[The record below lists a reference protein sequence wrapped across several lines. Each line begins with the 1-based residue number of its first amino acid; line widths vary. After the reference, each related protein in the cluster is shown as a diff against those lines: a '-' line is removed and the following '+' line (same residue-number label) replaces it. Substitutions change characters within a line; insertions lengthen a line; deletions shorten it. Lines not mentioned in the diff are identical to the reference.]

1 MPRNKPSFLAVVA
14 ALSGVLTISIALG
27 LMFGHGTLSDPGL
40 RDTFLELRAF
50 RIAVA
55 FFAGAALAV
64 GGVLVQGLFRNPL
77 ASPSVIG
84 TTAGASLG
92 GQLALVLL
100 GFGIQKSPPTWLEP
114 EMLLPAGCLVGALIA
129 LGILVLIT
137 RFTGD
142 LLVVLLAG
150 FLLSSLFLSISSF
163 VTTLAQGSWDL
174 GRAVVA
180 FTLGGVGGSG
190 LKQVLLVAPL
200 TLAGTLAAWTWS
212 KPLDLLMTGEDEA
225 RTLGVEV
232 RVVRRWV
239 ILWIAILTSG
249 AVAVGGN
256 VGFVG
261 LIIPHALRPFTGVLH
276 GRLVPTAAL
285 AGGAFLVLCDLLA
298 RIVPGQGEIPL
309 GVITGFI
316 GAPVFLFL
324 LLKFRRDIVHG

>member
-1 MPRNKPSFLAVVA
+1 MPRSHPPFITVIGSLCGLSVLAIV
-14 ALSGVLTISIALG
+14 LG
-27 LMFGHGTLSDPGL
+27 LALGHGTLSDPTL
-40 RDTFLELRAF
+40 RGTFLELRAF

-55 FFAGAALAV
+55 FLAGGALAV

-100 GFGIQKSPPTWLEP
+100 GLGLQHRAPAWLEP
-114 EMLLPAGCLVGALIA
+114 EMVLPAGCLIGALAA
-129 LGILVLIT
+129 LGVLLLIT

-150 FLLSSLFLSISSF
+150 FLLSSLFLSVSSF
-163 VTTLAQGSWDL
+163 ITTLAQGSWDL

-190 LKQVLLVAPL
+190 LRQVLLVAPL
-200 TLAGTLAAWTWS
+200 TLIGSFLAWTWG
-212 KPLDLLMTGEDEA
+212 KPLDLLTAGEEEA
-225 RTLGVEV
+225 QTLGVDV
-232 RVVRRWV
+232 RLVRRWV
-239 ILWIAILTSG
+239 ILWIAILTAGS
-249 AVAVGGN
+249 VAVGGN

-261 LIIPHALRPFTGVLH
+261 LIVPHALRPFVGVNH
-276 GRLVPTAAL
+276 GRLVPAALL
-285 AGGAFLVLCDLLA
+285 AGGTFLVLCDVLA
-298 RIVPGQGEIPL
+298 RVVPGRGEIPL

-324 LLKFRRDIVHG
+324 LIKLRKEIVHG

>member
-1 MPRNKPSFLAVVA
+1 V
-14 ALSGVLTISIALG
+14 LG
-27 LMFGHGTLSDPGL
+27 LSLGHGALSDPTL
-40 RDTFLELRAF
+40 RSTFLELRAF

-55 FFAGAALAV
+55 FLAGGALAV

-100 GFGIQKSPPTWLEP
+100 GFGLQHAPAWLEP
-114 EMLLPAGCLVGALIA
+114 EMVLPAGCLLGALAA
-129 LGILVLIT
+129 LGILLLIT

-150 FLLSSLFLSISSF
+150 FLLSSLFLSVSSF
-163 VTTLAQGSWDL
+163 VTTLAQGSWNL

-190 LKQVLLVAPL
+190 VRQVLLVAPL
-200 TLAGTLAAWTWS
+200 TLIGTAVGWS
-212 KPLDLLMTGEDEA
+212 WGKPLDLLMTGEEEA
-225 RTLGVEV
+225 QTLGVDV
-232 RVVRRWV
+232 RGVRRWV
-239 ILWIAILTSG
+239 ILWIAILTAG

-261 LIIPHALRPFTGVLH
+261 LIIPHALRPFVGVSH
-276 GRLVPTAAL
+276 GRLVPTALL
-285 AGGAFLVLCDLLA
+285 AGGSFLVLCDVLTRVL
-298 RIVPGQGEIPL
+298 PGQGEIPL

-324 LLKFRRDIVHG
+324 LIKLRKDIVHG